1 MRYNHKNY
9 GVEGDCQELLTIMNF
24 AEYLLKIR
32 PFGYKKMGYYRRAIK
47 KKCKPPIDTRKNYY
61 SFFSEER
68 YAYTSLNHF

>member
-1 MRYNHKNY
+1 
-9 GVEGDCQELLTIMNF
+9 MNF

-61 SFFSEER
+61 SFFAEEQ